1 MVKKPINYKD
11 SGVNIDAGNR
21 LVEKIKPLAKSTA
34 RSGVISGIGGFG
46 GLFEL
51 PLHRYKHPILVSST
65 DGVGTKLKLAFDSNI
80 HHSIGIDLV
89 AMCANDIVVSGAEP
103 LFFLDYYAT
112 GKLNVEQAATVI
124 AGITEG
130 CKQAGCGLIGG
141 ESAEMPGMY
150 QTEEYDLAG
159 FCVGIVEKNK
169 IIDLNK
175 VKPGDK
181 IIALG
186 SSGLHSNGY
195 SLLRKILLDNQ
206 IPLNTPFT
214 KGQSLSEI
222 LLQPTKIYV
231 KSILN
236 LLEQFDIHAIAHIT
250 GGGLTENIPR
260 VLPHNTTAVID
271 LKTWEMPEI
280 FQWLAQ
286 QGNIEVTEMLR
297 TFNCGVGMVIIVD
310 ADDNQSILEY
320 LQTTEEHAWEIGTIE
335 AVNTHQPCVS
345 YVNE

>member
-11 SGVNIDAGNR
+11 SGVNIDAGNH

-124 AGITEG
+124 AGIAEG

-150 QTEEYDLAG
+150 QAEEYDLAG

-169 IIDLNK
+169 IIDPNK

-186 SSGLHSNGY
+186 ASGLHSNGY
-195 SLLRKILLDNQ
+195 SLLRKVLSDNQ

-214 KGQSLSEI
+214 EGQSLSDI

-231 KSILN
+231 KTILN

-260 VLPHNTTAVID
+260 VLPHNTTVVID
-271 LKTWEMPEI
+271 LKTWEMPKI

-286 QGNIEVTEMLR
+286 QGNIEVAEMLR

-320 LQTTEEHAWEIGTIE
+320 LQTTKEHAWKIGTIE
-335 AVNTHQPCVS
+335 AVNTHQPYVS